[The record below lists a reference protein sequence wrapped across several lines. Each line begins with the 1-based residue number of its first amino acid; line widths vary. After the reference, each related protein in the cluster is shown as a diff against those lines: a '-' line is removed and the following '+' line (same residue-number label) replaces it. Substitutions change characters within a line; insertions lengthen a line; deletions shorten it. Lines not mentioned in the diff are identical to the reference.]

1 MRFTKLFLKTLKEEP
16 KDAEVISHKLMVRA
30 GMIKKLASGVYSY
43 LPMGY
48 RVLRKIENIVR
59 EELSKA
65 GAHEELY

>member
-1 MRFTKLFLKTLKEEP
+1 MVAQNPKLKPYIEEIKNNLSSALKEEP

-48 RVLRKIENIVR
+48 RV
-59 EELSKA
+59 S
-65 GAHEELY
+65 

>member
-59 EELSKA
+59 EERSIR
-65 GAHEELY
+65 